1 MAKRQKLS
9 FVELDDM
16 PDEIILKIFTFLDIK
31 EILKCGQVSQRIR
44 AISNDESL
52 WLQLNFFEGHV
63 PYGLI
68 EKAVEN
74 GCKYLGL
81 ASAWLYD
88 GGNSNM
94 PLNLKYLEMSYL
106 RSNNPYNSH
115 EAHDGF
121 LVIGH
126 VPQRYEV
133 PPGLLKNCHSL
144 QKLAMKNL
152 VLDLEAINHI
162 GKNGETLKVLNL
174 ADIHLSILYPNPNRV
189 KSIEELFKRCVELN
203 ELNFSTKWF
212 YESEIFTAIAY
223 NLAPKIMKLD
233 LSHNTNL
240 KDGHV
245 ETLIKRC
252 NKITELSFSFTSIT
266 NKSVDSI
273 VTHLHSSLEKLDV
286 FYTKIDSTALLQL
299 GSVGTLKVLNC
310 FDKVNG
316 MRGQEEY
323 LRKNL
328 PQVSINEES
337 YSIASSTSDTV
348 LFPDYGFWEIKAK
361 AQKL

>member
-9 FVELDDM
+9 FVELNDM
-16 PDEIILKIFTFLDIK
+16 PEEIILKIFTFLDIR

-52 WLQLNFFEGHV
+52 WLKLNFYEGHV
-63 PYGLI
+63 PYGLL

-81 ASAWLYD
+81 ASACLYD

-115 EAHDGF
+115 EAH
-121 LVIGH
+121 
-126 VPQRYEV
+126 E
-133 PPGLLKNCHSL
+133 GLLKNCHSL

-152 VLDLEAINHI
+152 VLDLEAIKNI
-162 GKNGETLKVLNL
+162 VKNGETLEVLNL
-174 ADIHLSILYPNPNRV
+174 EDIHLSILYPDPNRA
-189 KSIEELFKRCVELN
+189 KSIEKLFKRCVELI
-203 ELNFSTKWF
+203 ELNFSTKGF
-212 YESEIFTAIAY
+212 YESELFTAIAY
-223 NLAPKIMKLD
+223 NLTPKIMKVD
-233 LSHNTNL
+233 LSHNQNL

-252 NKITELSFSFTSIT
+252 NKITELKFSFTSIT
-266 NKSVDSI
+266 NKSMDSI

-286 FYTKIDSTALLQL
+286 FYTEIDSTALLQL
-299 GSVGTLKVLNC
+299 RSVGTLKVLYC
-310 FDKVNG
+310 FYKIKSPRV
-316 MRGQEEY
+316 QEEY

-328 PQVSINEES
+328 PQVSINNEEHLFPIAT
-337 YSIASSTSDTV
+337 SITDTV
-348 LFPDYGFWEIKAK
+348 QYEDGFWEIKAE
-361 AQKL
+361 AQQIF